1 MIHQCYFASSQQP
14 ALFDPA
20 SGVYRPFGLEP
31 EVNPQITRNCTELE
45 DPKVRIALVEY
56 GAMLHHWRNPHE
68 DTDPWIG
75 FTSYRHRDKSPV
87 VFTAPQ
93 QVEQALASADILGW
107 CGHRFQDTQT
117 GRPVTLA
124 EQAERSHPGIV
135 SFLYRLLLM
144 RNERMPDAFL
154 VANAGLFANFWA
166 ASRASFNAFMEWS
179 FPLVRWCL
187 ANSQQPYLQSHPK
200 AIGYVIERL
209 FILWYLMK
217 GLRVTHA
224 GPIIEMR
231 NPNPFA
237 TASLERSAGEEQ
249 LITLSMWHATLAEL
263 CERHRVKESDVL
275 VLDEAASAA
284 IAAQSREA
292 LGCHAALLMK
302 VTAVAS
308 GGGVA
313 VGEADAFLKPI
324 GFTRRETLLTQA
336 GVGDAIYIREG
347 AVPAPPAD
355 MPKRLEIARAETE
368 LQRIFNYDVI
378 GYGARTMEILY
389 FGQIGQ
395 GASQHEKNWLMR
407 TAGHDVLLEF
417 VGIHGRTAVL
427 RLDADGSWRGR
438 LCFGPKYPI
447 ELTPLRE
454 PKPAPPQFAEAEEQF
469 EGFPNG
475 TNVPVRLAERLRDHL
490 GIRDFVETGT
500 YRGGT
505 VRIMSPRFER
515 IHTVELQPAI
525 YEATRERLSN
535 LTNVDFRLGDTEAHL
550 PDILSRLKG
559 PALIW
564 LDAHWSAGETG
575 KTDTQCPLLRE
586 LAIVYGSRGDHVV
599 MIDDARLFMAPAPPP
614 MKPED
619 WPSIAQIEAFLAQQ
633 QSAPFVKVVGDV
645 IVAVP
650 TAAREVVE
658 EYLRRKSA
666 SKLEI

>member
-1 MIHQCYFASSQQP
+1 MIHQCYFAPSQQP
-14 ALFDPA
+14 ALFDPS

-31 EVNPQITRNCTELE
+31 EVNPQITRNCPELQ
-45 DPKVRIALVEY
+45 DPKSRVALVEY
-56 GAMLHHWRNPHE
+56 GAMLHLWRNPQE
-68 DTDPWIG
+68 DPDPWIG

-87 VFTAPQ
+87 IFTARQ

-107 CGHRFQDTQT
+107 CGHRFQDAQT
-117 GRPVTLA
+117 GRPVALA

-135 SFLYRLLLM
+135 SFLYRLMLM
-144 RNERMPDAFL
+144 RNERMPDSFL
-154 VANAGLFANFWA
+154 VSNAGLFANFWA
-166 ASRASFNAFMEWS
+166 TSRANFNAFMEWS

-187 ANSQQPYLQSHPK
+187 ANPQQPYLQSHPK
-200 AIGYVIERL
+200 AIGYLIERL

-237 TASLERSAGEEQ
+237 TGALEGSAGEEQ
-249 LITLSMWHATLAEL
+249 LTTLSMWHATLAEL
-263 CERHRVKESDVL
+263 CGRHRVKESDVL
-275 VLDEAASAA
+275 VMDEAASAA
-284 IAAQSREA
+284 IAAQSAEA
-292 LGCHAALLMK
+292 LRRHAALLLK
-302 VTAVAS
+302 VKAVA
-308 GGGVA
+308 GGGGAA

-324 GFTRRETLLTQA
+324 GFTRRETLLTQT
-336 GVGDAIYIREG
+336 GVGEALYIRDG
-347 AVPAPPAD
+347 AAPAPPAD
-355 MPKRLEIARAETE
+355 MPKRLEIARAEAE
-368 LQRIFNYDVI
+368 LQRIFNYNVI

-417 VGIHGRTAVL
+417 VGVHGRTAML
-427 RLDADGSWRGR
+427 RLEPDGTWRGR
-438 LCFGPKYPI
+438 LCFGPKYPV

-454 PKPAPPQFAEAEEQF
+454 TKPAPHPAEAEEEF

-475 TNVPVRLAERLRDHL
+475 TNIPVRLAERLRDRL

-505 VRIMSPRFER
+505 VRIMSPRFQR

-525 YEATRERLSN
+525 YEATKERLAN
-535 LTNVDFRLGDTEAHL
+535 LKNVDFRLGDTEAHL
-550 PDILSRLKG
+550 PDILSRLSG
-559 PALIW
+559 PGLIW

-586 LAIVYGSRGDHVV
+586 LAIVYGTRSDHVV

-619 WPSIAQIEAFLAQQ
+619 WPSIGQIEAFLARQQ
-633 QSAPFVKVVGDV
+633 PAPFVKVVGDV

-650 TAAREVVE
+650 PAAREVVE
-658 EYLRRKSA
+658 EYMN
-666 SKLEI
+666 SKHA